1 MKAQENLVGGCLT
14 QKPYYLLMDIQE
26 EVVGEEVTSAAMAR
40 LRIRGTTCVVPTQ
53 VY

>member
-14 QKPYYLLMDIQE
+14 QKPYLLMDIHE
-26 EVVGEEVTSAAMAR
+26 EVVGVEVTSVVMA
-40 LRIRGTTCVVPTQ
+40 LQRIQGTIYAVTTQ